1 MAFRIRVDNP
11 RRIGVSLRVATHA
24 PICLHSR
31 KQAAIGSRN
40 CLTFALSFP
49 ICRAMHREF
58 LPELEALLDLC
69 GRLGTTEQA
78 AEKHNQALAL

>member
-1 MAFRIRVDNP
+1 MP
-11 RRIGVSLRVATHA
+11 
-24 PICLHSR
+24 
-31 KQAAIGSRN
+31 
-40 CLTFALSFP
+40 
-49 ICRAMHREF
+49 REF